1 MFKEELVL
9 VCQQK
14 AQERKANE
22 YIEKNKKKRKQMKRK
37 KVVIGTLI
45 ATFFLVGCKIVGD
58 NDLESMGIVVAQE
71 TESETSYENTE
82 TIGGTVFHK
91 HVIVC
96 DDDYW
101 RKYENNVY
109 EGGTR
114 VVVEYNGNGTED
126 PGDDIVKSVERER

>member
-71 TESETSYENTE
+71 TESETTE
-82 TIGGTVFHK
+82 TIDGVVFYKDVILCEDNYRRRYEEKQYAEGT
-91 HVIVC
+91 
-96 DDDYW
+96 
-101 RKYENNVY
+101 E
-109 EGGTR
+109 
-114 VVVEYNGNGTED
+114 VVVEYY
-126 PGDDIVKSVERER
+126 